1 MQTVCLLVIAGA
13 ICAAGLYLLQ
23 PVMIPL
29 AMALLLTYVLEPV
42 VEFSVARLRFPR
54 SLAIITSMVLAIGVT
69 VGFGFLISISIED
82 LLSSGEMYQRR
93 LLELATEF
101 GLPVARAEVPLAAE
115 PSLAADAF
123 RELPLRQWATGLAD
137 SMVDAATNFLLILV
151 FACYM
156 LMGTAGT
163 PRGDR
168 DDSLRR
174 QVAFRVKRY
183 LIIKL
188 LLSALTG
195 LLVGV
200 SLQIIG
206 VELALLFGVLT
217 FVLNFIPNI
226 GSVIATLLPL
236 PVVLFNPEY
245 TTTTFM
251 LVLFI
256 PGTIQFVIGNVV
268 EPMMIGGE
276 LHLHPVAVLAALVFW
291 GVLWGAPGLLLAV
304 PLTAALRIAAESMEL
319 TRPVARLLEGKLD
332 YLDGADEYL
341 PASGTWSRPP
351 LPPRPKPSGEVERE
365 VVAAAVENIA
375 AEARAAVAGAAAD
388 AAADA
393 AAQVTA
399 AADAAAQE
407 TAAEDAAVD
416 AAVADAVAAD
426 AADAVAAHAASVRDT
441 AKAPAVGGGV
451 EHLEP
456 LRDLAI
462 GGGDRPTLKT
472 SMAHVLSDP
481 SLQPEPSTLAEGSP
495 DVSDDA
501 RSTTSADGSP
511 RREHPTLPG
520 LPPKSAV

>member
-1 MQTVCLLVIAGA
+1 MTPPRPRARFIRTQDESRVQTVCLLVIAGA
-13 ICAAGLYLLQ
+13 ISAAGLYLLQ

-29 AMALLLTYVLEPV
+29 AMALLLTYVLDPV
-42 VEFSVARLRFPR
+42 VEFTAERLRFPR
-54 SLAIITSMVLAIGVT
+54 SLAIFASMALGGAIL
-69 VGFGFLISISIED
+69 FGLGWLVSVSIED
-82 LLSSGEMYQRR
+82 LLSSGEIYQRR

-101 GLPVARAEVPLAAE
+101 GLPVTPTKVPLA
-115 PSLAADAF
+115 PPDDLGVGAAAMDM
-123 RELPLRQWATGLAD
+123 LPVRQWATGIAD
-137 SMVDAATNFLLILV
+137 TMFDAAANFVLILV

-163 PRGDR
+163 PRRDR
-168 DDSLRR
+168 DDSIRR
-174 QVAFRVKRY
+174 QVALRVKRY
-183 LIIKL
+183 LSIKL

-195 LLVGV
+195 LLVGA
-200 SLQIIG
+200 SLEIIG

-226 GSVIATLLPL
+226 GSIIAIVLPL

-341 PASGTWSRPP
+341 PSSGTWNRPP
-351 LPPRPKPSGEVERE
+351 IPPRPR
-365 VVAAAVENIA
+365 A
-375 AEARAAVAGAAAD
+375 AEEAVA
-388 AAADA
+388 
-393 AAQVTA
+393 
-399 AADAAAQE
+399 
-407 TAAEDAAVD
+407 AAEDAAEET
-416 AAVADAVAAD
+416 AAVVAAEV
-426 AADAVAAHAASVRDT
+426 ASAV
-441 AKAPAVGGGV
+441 V
-451 EHLEP
+451 ERGEAGP
-456 LRDLAI
+456 
-462 GGGDRPTLKT
+462 GEDRPTIKT
-472 SMAHVLSDP
+472 AALDERAADP
-481 SLQPEPSTLAEGSP
+481 SSVTLP
-495 DVSDDA
+495 DEA
-501 RSTTSADGSP
+501 P
-511 RREHPTLPG
+511 RREAPTTPG
-520 LPPKSAV
+520 PPPKSPI